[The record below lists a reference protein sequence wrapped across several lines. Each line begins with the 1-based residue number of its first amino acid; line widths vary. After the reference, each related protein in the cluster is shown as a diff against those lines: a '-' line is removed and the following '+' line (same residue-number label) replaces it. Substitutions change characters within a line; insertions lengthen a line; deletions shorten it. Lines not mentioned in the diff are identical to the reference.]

1 MRIPIILD
9 TEKPEITYILTQ
21 STGVTFSSDGQS
33 WQMICQNVA
42 QLYTLIALPN
52 NIEITHSFRP
62 KYFFHHYAIATI
74 P

>member
-9 TEKPEITYILTQ
+9 TEKPEITSILTQ
-21 STGVTFSSDGQS
+21 SRGETFVSDGQS
-33 WQMICQNVA
+33 WQMICHNVA
-42 QLYTLIALPN
+42 KLYTLIALPK
-52 NIEITHSFRP
+52 NIEITHGLRP